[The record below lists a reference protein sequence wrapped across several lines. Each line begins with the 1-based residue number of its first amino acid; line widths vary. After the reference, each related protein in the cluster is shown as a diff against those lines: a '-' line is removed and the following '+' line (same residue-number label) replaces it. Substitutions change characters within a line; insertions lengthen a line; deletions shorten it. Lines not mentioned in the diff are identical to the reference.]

1 MLTIFDAIRVNPGI
15 KVGYAAIDL
24 DGKLVSAGVEKEAS
38 DEKIVGII
46 SKLGIPS
53 LVATD
58 VYPASSFVQKVAAR
72 FNVKVHSPNKSM
84 TTEEKRIIGEDIMN
98 RQISK
103 KDLWS
108 INLIADLS
116 DPHMRDAYAAA
127 IKAYNK
133 HANRLRQVD
142 KLDSEDKLKL
152 KHLIIQGQPLTK
164 MIRGEEPKLKSKS
177 SRTKKTRK

>member
-1 MLTIFDAIRVNPGI
+1 MYLIVGIDAGI

-53 LVATD
+53 LVASD
-58 VYPASSFVQKVAAR
+58 VYPASSFVQKIAAR

-84 TTEEKRIIGEDIMN
+84 TTEEKRLIGEDIMN
-98 RQISK
+98 
-103 KDLWS
+103 
-108 INLIADLS
+108 
-116 DPHMRDAYAAA
+116 PHIRDAYAAA

-142 KLDSEDKLKL
+142 KLDTEDKIKL